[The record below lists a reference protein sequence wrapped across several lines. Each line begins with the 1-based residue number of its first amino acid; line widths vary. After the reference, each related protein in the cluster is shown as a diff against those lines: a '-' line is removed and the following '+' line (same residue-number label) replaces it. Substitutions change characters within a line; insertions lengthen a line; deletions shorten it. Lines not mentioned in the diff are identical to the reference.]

1 MDSLAKSQVSLSRVK
16 LLASLSRL
24 NSAELKL
31 VLKFAEWLKGQAGE
45 LAH

>member
-1 MDSLAKSQVSLSRVK
+1 MDSLAK
-16 LLASLSRL
+16 LLVSLSRL

-31 VLKFAEWLKGQAGE
+31 CLKFAEWLKGHASE